1 MQLISL
7 TTSIQVWIPNASLPV
22 EAVAL
27 LGRLDDAGEV
37 RRTEVNALVP
47 PCGGLLTF
55 RSSVVLLLAS
65 SAIAATQDVAVSALQ
80 PMPTA

>member
-7 TTSIQVWIPNASLPV
+7 TTSIQVWMPNASLPV

-27 LGRLDDAGEV
+27 LGTVDDVGAV
-37 RRTEVNALVP
+37 RRTEVKALVP

-55 RSSVVLLLAS
+55 RVAVVLMLTA
-65 SAIAATQDVAVSALQ
+65 SAIAATQDVTVSAVQ